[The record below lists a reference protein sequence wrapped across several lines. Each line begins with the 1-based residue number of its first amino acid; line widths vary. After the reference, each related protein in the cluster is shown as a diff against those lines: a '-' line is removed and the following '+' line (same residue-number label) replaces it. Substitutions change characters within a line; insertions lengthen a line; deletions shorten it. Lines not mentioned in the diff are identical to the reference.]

1 MARDFLFAVM
11 LGSAALIGLLAAMP
25 HVKGW
30 KSFLITLCGVA
41 CIFLIWNLASLHL
54 PR

>member
-11 LGSAALIGLLAAMP
+11 FGGAALIGWLALTP

-30 KSFLITLCGVA
+30 KSVLLTLCGVGS
-41 CIFLIWNLASLHL
+41 IFVIWNLASLHL